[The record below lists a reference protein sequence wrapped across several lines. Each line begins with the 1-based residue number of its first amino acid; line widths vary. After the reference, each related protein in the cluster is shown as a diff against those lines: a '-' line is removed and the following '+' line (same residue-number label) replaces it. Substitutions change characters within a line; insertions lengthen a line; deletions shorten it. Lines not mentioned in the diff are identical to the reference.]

1 MRIFHI
7 TSPSD
12 ALSIVE
18 CGVFYPFSEN
28 RLNNDNGL
36 NCFDSRPNYWN
47 NLCEGYGARLI
58 LEWTGPVEVTH
69 RDTRPPLKTDVLHN
83 QHPWR
88 CFIRG
93 GTGARYLRVVGIRF
107 SPGEVNALVP
117 VTSWYRWLPEWLKKR
132 IFRKFKLAFYRD
144 LRNRL
149 RTNKLHLRVHG

>member
-1 MRIFHI
+1 MRLFHI

-18 CGVFYPFSEN
+18 CGVFYPVSEH

-47 NLCEGYGARLI
+47 NRCEGYGARLL

-69 RDTRPPLKTDVLHN
+69 RDTPPPLKTEVLHD

-93 GTGARYLRVVGIRF
+93 GTSARYLRVVGIRL
-107 SPGEVNALVP
+107 SPREVNSLVLVP
-117 VTSWYRWLPEWLKKR
+117 GWHQWLPARMKKR
-132 IFRKFKLAFYRD
+132 LFRKYKLAFFRR

-149 RTNKLHLRVHG
+149 RTHQLHVRVHG